1 VPSSSYY
8 DSSYAPNKGMKL
20 RPKAADSPATRISS
34 TLPSFVRTNTV
45 ELLGSLNTEDLEGR
59 VTMSSESFRTDR
71 PEHIVNRVVLIGGE
85 VSYKNI
91 GPKLLVAVCV
101 SNLR

>member
-1 VPSSSYY
+1 
-8 DSSYAPNKGMKL
+8 MKL

-59 VTMSSESFRTDR
+59 VTMSSESFGTDR
-71 PEHIVNRVVLIGGE
+71 PEHIVNGVVFSWSDVTYNSLVQHFE
-85 VSYKNI
+85 
-91 GPKLLVAVCV
+91 VAVCV
-101 SNLR
+101 SILR